1 MVEIVPRFA
10 GLICHVTAWLVEP
23 DTVAVNCWVCPGA
36 SVGTLGYVLHGAV
49 DWRLAAIVGIPELA
63 GVLIGWRIAHA
74 LPTKTLKAALVA
86 VLVGIAPYLAL
97 HG

>member
-1 MVEIVPRFA
+1 MLAVPLLVVA
-10 GLICHVTAWLVEP
+10 GMPVLGALAAAQVQSVVI
-23 DTVAVNCWVCPGA
+23 A
-36 SVGTLGYVLHGAV
+36 SVGTLGYVVHGAV